1 MPTAVVL
8 EVCGQV
14 FPIPP
19 ETIENGPSSRLTRLF
34 KAGWSHEKS
43 ERITINRPAEC
54 FAAILAFYQTGEL
67 HIPMT
72 SCPGAFL
79 NEIEYWEISPEVLSG
94 CCYYRLQSFLD
105 EQETVRTFKSKQKQ
119 TVHKFSK
126 TKSQNCFQKCRANI
140 WEIIDYTKPSILG
153 KLYLLLSIAMVL
165 TSIFTLAYSTDP
177 IFRRTMTNCERLEYM
192 VTTGVEGFEIIRPY
206 LQELC
211 GESDVPKFTSELAEK
226 LNRTD
231 IFHLVRDT
239 DGMQEDEDF
248 LTFEFITTRV
258 DQSGPDSRPGPET
271 AKTFDTELISKHFN
285 KSNIDLKVNNT
296 EIITFLGDIAN
307 MAIDNDTD
315 ILSDN
320 SNLTSS
326 TGDTMFPI
334 LSLATSPMIH
344 LDIAR
349 VTVPNLQTKILTLTI
364 LEMITT
370 LFFSV
375 ELLLRL
381 STCPNLKFYFL
392 SIINISDALSLLGTY
407 LYFALY
413 SIYPHLRF
421 GSWIDY
427 LDYCQMLRSLNP
439 IPFV

>member
-1 MPTAVVL
+1 
-8 EVCGQV
+8 
-14 FPIPP
+14 
-19 ETIENGPSSRLTRLF
+19 
-34 KAGWSHEKS
+34 
-43 ERITINRPAEC
+43 
-54 FAAILAFYQTGEL
+54 
-67 HIPMT
+67 
-72 SCPGAFL
+72 
-79 NEIEYWEISPEVLSG
+79 
-94 CCYYRLQSFLD
+94 
-105 EQETVRTFKSKQKQ
+105 
-119 TVHKFSK
+119 
-126 TKSQNCFQKCRANI
+126 
-140 WEIIDYTKPSILG
+140 
-153 KLYLLLSIAMVL
+153 
-165 TSIFTLAYSTDP
+165 
-177 IFRRTMTNCERLEYM
+177 M

-320 SNLTSS
+320 SNNTSS

-427 LDYCQMLRSLNP
+427 LDYCQMLRSLRLFRVVLNIRAGQVLLYSLHGNIKDLFILVFFLFAGVCTFASCIYIVEDNP
-439 IPFV
+439 NIASMPDAWYLAVITMTTVGYGDIHPQTKIGRFVCCLCAVAGILLLALTVPIFANHFLILYSHAESEGVVENYLREKKKARQEPQRAILNKKEETSKTQTV